1 MTTLT
6 NYHGLEILQGT
17 PPLSP
22 PVPPGAGGYAISKNF
37 ANLVDWHP
45 LSQWAQTGNPTASNN
60 QSQNYFA
67 GSLWLN
73 SSTGD
78 LFLCVNST
86 STTAVWQQVI
96 LAPIS
101 QGTGNAINPNTNSM
115 VIGSDC
121 IAGNGFAAIRSI
133 SGDTVTLD
141 SPGFAATPTVGDS
154 LLYSDQNGHV
164 INTAVVTATSATTF
178 TVTAGSLSG
187 MANGYICDTSLSTAQ
202 YPSIAVGSGAVAT
215 GQYALAVGNF
225 AIATGSNSV
234 SFGGQASG
242 SYSLAMGLSGSSA
255 GGTCA
260 IAIGNSQIANGSYST
275 ALGSFCTADGDFS
288 VAVGSWCMASSGG
301 ISLGDSCDAAGAVAV
316 ALGSAN
322 DAEGSYSV
330 AMGREAFSPL
340 YGQNSFSS
348 GSFAN
353 PGDAQISTFIV
364 RNTTTNTTPTNLYL
378 DGSSTGM
385 VLPANQ
391 TAWRF
396 TADVAAY
403 DSTTN
408 LSGSWEIKGCV
419 KLNNSGTYS
428 LVGTPTTTSWL
439 DNSFT
444 GTATVTASSGF
455 QVQVT
460 GISTDAIRWVA
471 KVTVVQVSFG
481 VPI

>member
-1 MTTLT
+1 MTTLQ
-6 NYHGLEILQGT
+6 NYHGLEIPNSTPGT
-17 PPLSP
+17 G
-22 PVPPGAGGYAISKNF
+22 GAAISDNF
-37 ANLVDWHP
+37 QNLVDWHP

-202 YPSIAVGSGAVAT
+202 YPSIAVGNRAVATAGAIAFGSGAVAT
-215 GQYALAVGNF
+215 GAYAIAIGDMAAATGPNSVSLGGSASAFFSLSMGDSGAGAPF
-225 AIATGSNSV
+225 AIA
-234 SFGGQASG
+234 F
-242 SYSLAMGLSGSSA
+242 
-255 GGTCA
+255 
-260 IAIGNSQIANGSYST
+260 GNSQIANGSYST
-275 ALGSFCTADGDFS
+275 ALGYFCSADGNFS
-288 VAVGSWCMASSGG
+288 VAVGASCNSGSYAIATGRASSASGY
-301 ISLGDSCDAAGAVAV
+301 
-316 ALGSAN
+316 
-322 DAEGSYSV
+322 YSV
-330 AMGREAFSPL
+330 AMGNSAFSPL

-353 PGDAQISTFIV
+353 AGDAQISTFIV